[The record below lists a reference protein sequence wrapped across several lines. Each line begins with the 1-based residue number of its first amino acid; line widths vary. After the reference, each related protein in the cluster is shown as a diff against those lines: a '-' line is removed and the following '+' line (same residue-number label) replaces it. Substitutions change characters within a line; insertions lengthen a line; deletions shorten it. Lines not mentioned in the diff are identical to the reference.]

1 MKVAIVSNH
10 VGLVFIIIVWFIGS
24 KVQKKKISVSA
35 NDNKL
40 TEMYDLVLFG

>member
-1 MKVAIVSNH
+1 LKVAIVSNH

-24 KVQKKKISVSA
+24 KVQKKKSVSA